1 METLKSQLNTITSS
15 LTPPPTKSI
24 STDTYIP
31 NLLRN
36 NLPSLGAGIVCG
48 VVGGGV
54 IGAVVLKRPK
64 VRLLEILT
72 ILNVIWINILG
83 GFAGWDYVR

>member
-1 METLKSQLNTITSS
+1 METLKSQLNTLTSS
-15 LTPPPTKSI
+15 LTPPPPSKSI

-48 VVGGGV
+48 VFGGGV

-64 VRLLEILT
+64 VS
-72 ILNVIWINILG
+72 
-83 GFAGWDYVR
+83 Y